1 MRLRILLPIDRVPA
15 VATEGSKMNYEELKA
30 AIANW
35 ENEAKFHAAM
45 AADQA
50 RASMRTGYGES
61 PQEIRDG
68 ARENL
73 VDMLRDKSAH
83 QLVVEAALAAFDAEA
98 DKEIGTAKEIE
109 ARLCATAQ
117 EPDEL
122 RRFAVTVLMPLR
134 FRQRKQSL
142 YYYET
147 YAASEEEA
155 LTRVEAYLADTMLA
169 PGYEIIGCTEA
180 GSVRSV
186 RMQGSINVTPDE
198 AARRKAVWVER
209 KVGGE

>member
-1 MRLRILLPIDRVPA
+1 
-15 VATEGSKMNYEELKA
+15 MNYEELKA

-98 DKEIGTAKEIE
+98 DKEFGTAK
-109 ARLCATAQ
+109 

-155 LTRVEAYLADTMLA
+155 LTRVEAYLADSMLA

-209 KVGGE
+209 KVRGE

>member
-98 DKEIGTAKEIE
+98 
-109 ARLCATAQ
+109 AR
-117 EPDEL
+117 
-122 RRFAVTVLMPLR
+122 
-134 FRQRKQSL
+134 
-142 YYYET
+142 
-147 YAASEEEA
+147 
-155 LTRVEAYLADTMLA
+155 
-169 PGYEIIGCTEA
+169 
-180 GSVRSV
+180 
-186 RMQGSINVTPDE
+186 
-198 AARRKAVWVER
+198 
-209 KVGGE
+209 GGEPVLDADQNRDDE